1 MAKNPSKHLAHMEA
15 SSSTPFLDNLDF
27 TATQKQVETLMQTVL
42 HENMLNENKIRFIK
56 EQLND
61 KRYQINPKMI
71 ITKMFEHIDNT
82 DVTPAELP
90 AEVE

>member
-1 MAKNPSKHLAHMEA
+1 MAKKPPKHATHMETA
-15 SSSTPFLDNLDF
+15 SPTPFLDKLDF

-71 ITKMFEHIDNT
+71 IAKMFEHIDNT
-82 DVTPAELP
+82 DVSPAELP